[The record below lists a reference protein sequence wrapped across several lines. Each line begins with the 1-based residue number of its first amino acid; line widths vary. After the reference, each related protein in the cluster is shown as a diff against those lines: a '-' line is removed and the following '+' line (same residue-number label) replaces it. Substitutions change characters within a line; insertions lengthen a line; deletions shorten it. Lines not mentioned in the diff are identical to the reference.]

1 MRSGRIKGIIPT
13 VIALSKLNLANNIK
27 PSSQQIKTKAS
38 PSIFAQNIVKK
49 LLFFDVRLAVT
60 RA

>member
-1 MRSGRIKGIIPT
+1 MKSGRIKGIIPT

-27 PSSQQIKTKAS
+27 PSTPPTKTKAS
-38 PSIFAQNIVKK
+38 PSRLAKNIVKK
-49 LLFFDVRLAVT
+49 LLFLEVRLAVT